1 MKLIFQDFNIFIQCL
16 LHYFKTNRNN
26 CKNIMNTMVYI
37 QLTISAY
44 HSSPHSNIKVDDGAV
59 GIMALGF

>member
-16 LHYFKTNRNN
+16 LHYFKSNRNN
-26 CKNIMNTMVYI
+26 CKNIMNTMVY
-37 QLTISAY
+37 TISAY
-44 HSSPHSNIKVDDGAV
+44 HLSPHSNIKVDDGAV